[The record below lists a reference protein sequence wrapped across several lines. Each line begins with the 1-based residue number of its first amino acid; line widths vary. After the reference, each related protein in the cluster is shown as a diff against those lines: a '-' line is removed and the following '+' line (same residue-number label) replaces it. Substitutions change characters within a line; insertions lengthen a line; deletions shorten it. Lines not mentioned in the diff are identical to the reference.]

1 MLDALHQEHLNIA
14 RLLDI
19 LRQKLFAIR
28 SEQPVRYGL
37 MRDVLCYLSEVADQ
51 QHHPRE
57 DLIYDY
63 YLKYRCEDPQLKE
76 RLKVEHKAVAVAGKE
91 LREMVDMILMDA
103 VIPLDQLVSKLES
116 FIVLQQSHM
125 DFEEGELFPELKK
138 MLTEDDWRNLE
149 QQWQYR
155 ISDDPLFGR
164 EVAERYQDLFN
175 RLRLAR
181 A

>member
-63 YLKYRCEDPQLKE
+63 YLKYRCDDLQLKE
-76 RLKVEHKAVAVAGKE
+76 RLKVEHKAVAAAGKE

-103 VIPLDQLVSKLES
+103 VIPLEQLVSKLEA

-125 DFEEGELFPELKK
+125 DFEEGELFPDLRQA
-138 MLTEDDWRNLE
+138 LTEDDWRNLE

-175 RLRLAR
+175 RLRLAN